1 MSLVLTRMQ
10 NLRSSTNIDKNEYRA
25 SRYGALDAFK
35 AMSNDPDSIVTQ
47 EMKDKVNQSNGRVF
61 EVPVIDYDGAITIGS
76 ERTLEITDS
85 ENTSKMVTINFV
97 TYAWGFTMVP
107 VMYQNNEIGAQR
119 DFNTKMM
126 KYIYKLGEK
135 MDTDALAQ
143 LATVKSKVINDPL
156 IYDKTGNVINVN
168 WKDRENILSDL
179 EPIFSANDYYG
190 PVHIVGNTGIQSL
203 LNKLNQKG
211 EYNAVNKRL
220 EFSGKSFGFTNR
232 LTNEDDQF
240 ASGYAIS
247 GSQLGMLAR
256 FERECLARTKTNLS
270 YEWDITT
277 LPVLDIPVGT
287 YYYQSVGDYNAI
299 GGDATK
305 DMKRNL
311 KEHFGFAVDV
321 AYITAYN
328 SDANTRPSPYLK
340 FQIAKETVEDYKKVV
355 VSNPED
361 KPIPTKAVTAGA

>member
-35 AMSNDPDSIVTQ
+35 AMSNDPDSIITQ

-76 ERTLEITDS
+76 ERTLEIADS

-143 LATVKSKVINDPL
+143 LATVKSKIINDPL
-156 IYDKTGNVINVN
+156 
-168 WKDRENILSDL
+168 S
-179 EPIFSANDYYG
+179 
-190 PVHIVGNTGIQSL
+190 
-203 LNKLNQKG
+203 
-211 EYNAVNKRL
+211 
-220 EFSGKSFGFTNR
+220 
-232 LTNEDDQF
+232 
-240 ASGYAIS
+240 
-247 GSQLGMLAR
+247 
-256 FERECLARTKTNLS
+256 
-270 YEWDITT
+270 
-277 LPVLDIPVGT
+277 
-287 YYYQSVGDYNAI
+287 
-299 GGDATK
+299 
-305 DMKRNL
+305 
-311 KEHFGFAVDV
+311 
-321 AYITAYN
+321 
-328 SDANTRPSPYLK
+328 
-340 FQIAKETVEDYKKVV
+340 
-355 VSNPED
+355 
-361 KPIPTKAVTAGA
+361 